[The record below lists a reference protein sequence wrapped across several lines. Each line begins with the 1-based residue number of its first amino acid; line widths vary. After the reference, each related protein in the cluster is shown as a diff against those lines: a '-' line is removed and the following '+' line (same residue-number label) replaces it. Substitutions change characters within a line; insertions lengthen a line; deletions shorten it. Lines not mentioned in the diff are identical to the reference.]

1 MKNIAYLAGVFG
13 ILLSSCEKEDTIKG
27 CIKCEQQKYLL
38 LNGHTNNI
46 YDGEFPKISEACD
59 KTAQELVD
67 TIAHIPTVVLGRL
80 YERYEL
86 DSTTLKMYKIT
97 TKCTEI

>member
-1 MKNIAYLAGVFG
+1 MKNIVFVFI
-13 ILLSSCEKEDTIKG
+13 ILITSCAKDTIHG
-27 CIKCEQQKYLL
+27 CIRCEQQKYLL
-38 LNGHTNNI
+38 LNGYTDNV
-46 YDGEFPKISEACD
+46 YDGEYPKISEGCD

-67 TIAHIPTVVLGRL
+67 TIAHIPKVVLDRT

-97 TKCTEI
+97 TRCYERN

>member
-1 MKNIAYLAGVFG
+1 MKNIVFVFI
-13 ILLSSCEKEDTIKG
+13 ILFTSCAKDTIQG
-27 CIKCEQQKYLL
+27 CIRCEQQKYLL
-38 LNGHTNNI
+38 LNGHTNNV
-46 YDGEFPKISEACD
+46 YDGEYPKISEGCD

-67 TIAHIPTVVLGRL
+67 TIAHIPTVVLDRT

-97 TKCTEI
+97 TRCYEKD

>member
-1 MKNIAYLAGVFG
+1 MKRLLFAL
-13 ILLSSCEKEDTIKG
+13 ILFTSCDKDVIKG

-38 LNGHTNNI
+38 LNGYTDNV
-46 YDGEFPKISEACD
+46 YDGEYPKISEGCD

-67 TIAHIPTVVLGRL
+67 TIAHIPTVVLGRS

-97 TKCTEI
+97 TRCYEK

>member
-1 MKNIAYLAGVFG
+1 MKNILFVFI
-13 ILLSSCEKEDTIKG
+13 ILLTSCDKDTIKG
-27 CIKCEQQKYLL
+27 CIRCEQQKYLL
-38 LNGHTNNI
+38 LDGHSDNI
-46 YDGEFPKISEACD
+46 YDGTYPKISEGCD

-67 TIAHIPTVVLGRL
+67 TIAHIPKVALDRT

-97 TKCTEI
+97 TRCYEKD

>member
-1 MKNIAYLAGVFG
+1 MNKF
-13 ILLSSCEKEDTIKG
+13 ILLLVLITAASCQKEDTIKG
-27 CIKCEQQKYLL
+27 CIRCEQQKYLL

-46 YDGEFPKISEACD
+46 YDGEYPKISEGCD

-86 DSTTLKMYKIT
+86 DSTTLKMYMIT
-97 TKCTEI
+97 TKCEQR